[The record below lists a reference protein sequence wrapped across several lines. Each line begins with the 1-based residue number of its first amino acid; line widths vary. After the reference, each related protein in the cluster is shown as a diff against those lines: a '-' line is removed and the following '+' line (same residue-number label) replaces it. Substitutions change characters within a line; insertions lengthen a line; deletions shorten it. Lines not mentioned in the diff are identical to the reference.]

1 MQRAEYGRI
10 TLLIVLAIV
19 LYFVCRI
26 LEPFLSALAWAAIL
40 ATVFHPLYD
49 RLHRRLRRP
58 QLASAVACAVLTVAI
73 VLPVLMLI
81 LLLAGES
88 VSAYRMLEDRFK
100 SGGLGQVAHFRDS
113 HAYQW
118 IFSRAHDLGL
128 PEPDLGAAGMR
139 ALRAVSEFLVS
150 HSASVLSGFTRF
162 VVSFFIMLFS
172 LYYLFL
178 HGRKI
183 LSELRGLIPLRPE
196 HQEIIAEKFR
206 AIARATFGGTLATAL
221 IQGTAGGLVFLIFGL
236 PSPLLWGA
244 VMSFLSLVPLVGTA
258 LVWGP
263 VVIYCLLTGAIGKG
277 ILLLA
282 IFGGVVGSVDNVVK
296 PLIIRRGVEIN
307 TLLIFL
313 SVLGGVALFGFLGF
327 VLGPFFVTVFLL
339 LIDIYKEEFREELHG
354 ARSS

>member
-10 TLLIVLAIV
+10 TLLIILAIV
-19 LYFVCRI
+19 LYFVFRI
-26 LEPFLSALAWAAIL
+26 LQPFLSALAWAAIL
-40 ATVFHPLYD
+40 ATVFFPLYD
-49 RLHRRLRRP
+49 RLLRRLRRP
-58 QLASAVACAVLTVAI
+58 RLASGLACIVLTVAI
-73 VLPVLMLI
+73 VLPVLLLI

-88 VSAYRMLEDRFK
+88 VGAYRMLEDRLK
-100 SGGLGQVAHFRDS
+100 SGGLDHLTKFRDTG
-113 HAYQW
+113 AYQW
-118 IFSRAHDLGL
+118 ILARAHDLGL
-128 PEPDLGAAGMR
+128 PEPNLSAAGIR
-139 ALRAVSEFLVS
+139 ALRAVSEFLVN

-162 VVSFFIMLFS
+162 VVSFLIMLFS
-172 LYYLFL
+172 LYYLFIY
-178 HGRKI
+178 GRQI
-183 LSELRGLIPLRPE
+183 LSDLRDLIPLRPE
-196 HQEIIAEKFR
+196 HQEKIAEKFR

-263 VVIYCLLTGAIGKG
+263 VVIYYLLTGAIWKG
-277 ILLLA
+277 VLLLV
-282 IFGGVVGSVDNVVK
+282 IFGGVVGSVDNVIK

-339 LIDIYKEEFREELHG
+339 LIDIYKAEFREELN
-354 ARSS
+354 ATPDR

>member
-10 TLLIVLAIV
+10 TLLVVLAVV
-19 LYFVCRI
+19 LYFVFRI
-26 LEPFLSALAWAAIL
+26 LEPFLSALAWAAVL

-49 RLHRRLRRP
+49 RLIHRLRRP
-58 QLASAVACAVLTVAI
+58 RLASAVACIVLTVAI
-73 VLPVLMLI
+73 VLPVLVLI

-88 VSAYRMLEDRFK
+88 VSAYRMLEDRLK
-100 SGGLGQVAHFRDS
+100 SGGLGQVTTFRET

-118 IFSRAHDLGL
+118 ILVRSRDLGL
-128 PEPDLGAAGMR
+128 PEPDLSAVGMR
-139 ALRAVSEFLVS
+139 ALRAVSEFLVN

-162 VVSFFIMLFS
+162 VVSFFIMLFG
-172 LYYLFL
+172 LYYLFIY
-178 HGRKI
+178 GRQI

-196 HQEIIAEKFR
+196 HQEMIAEKFR
-206 AIARATFGGTLATAL
+206 AIARATFGGALATAL
-221 IQGTAGGLVFLIFGL
+221 IQGTAGGLVFMIFGL

-263 VVIYCLLTGAIGKG
+263 VVIYYLLTGAIWKG
-277 ILLLA
+277 LLLLV

-313 SVLGGVALFGFLGF
+313 SVLGGVAMFGFLGF

-339 LIDIYKEEFREELHG
+339 LIDIYKAEFRVELKDTQT
-354 ARSS
+354 R